1 MSSRTAKIDGSGV
14 SNFVDVKGL
23 TRDRPWL
30 LPSVCFGPCPA
41 RIFGAY
47 GISQKNRKLR
57 HLQGISLRNL
67 TLSRPSSQ
75 NPGKAIDDESL
86 PTAFK
91 TPTKLLAQ
99 REKRLEH
106 SRSSGDLNTTPKSK
120 GILNGVP
127 KEESDSDA
135 FERPKVSKLKHRRRS
150 TINWSNAPPLARQK
164 KLEDVAEERM
174 ADTWFSLHCP
184 GTAEPVYISE
194 VITKAMNPSFRFFD
208 LNAYGPFITRQDEFT
223 IKYWARSESMEQY
236 NLIIEL
242 KVHLRSLQF
251 IGKSVRIP
259 WMLLEQE
266 ADGNSWKTFTIRCHR
281 TVSFST

>member
-1 MSSRTAKIDGSGV
+1 MFGSCL
-14 SNFVDVKGL
+14 SNK
-23 TRDRPWL
+23 
-30 LPSVCFGPCPA
+30 
-41 RIFGAY
+41 FGAY
-47 GISQKNRKLR
+47 KISQKNRRLR

-67 TLSRPSSQ
+67 TLSRPSGQ
-75 NPGKAIDDESL
+75 TPGKAIDDESL
-86 PTAFK
+86 PTTFK

-106 SRSSGDLNTTPKSK
+106 SRSSSDLNTTPKSK
-120 GILNGVP
+120 GILNGAP

-135 FERPKVSKLKHRRRS
+135 FERPKISKLKHRRRS
-150 TINWSNAPPLARQK
+150 TINWSNAPPLTRQK
-164 KLEDVAEERM
+164 KLEDVAGERM

-184 GTAEPVYISE
+184 GIAEPVYISE
-194 VITKAMNPSFRFFD
+194 VIAKAMNPSFRFFD
-208 LNAYGPFITRQDEFT
+208 LNAYGPFIIRQDEFI

-251 IGKSVRIP
+251 VGKSVRGL

-266 ADGNSWKTFTIRCHR
+266 ADGNSWKTFTIHCHR